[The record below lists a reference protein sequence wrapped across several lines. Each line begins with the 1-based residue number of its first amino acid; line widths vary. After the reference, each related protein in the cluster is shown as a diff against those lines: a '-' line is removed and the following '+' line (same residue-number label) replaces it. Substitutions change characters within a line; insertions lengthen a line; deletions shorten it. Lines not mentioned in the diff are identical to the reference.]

1 MAQGLTFAH
10 LRHFAEPIVEN
21 VVMPG
26 ATGPRICHSC
36 GASLS
41 PMAEFCQT
49 CHIIDQW
56 MLAAETSNLSA
67 LNDGLKED
75 DMLLVIHYIK
85 RLRDRV
91 RQPRLKS
98 SKRKTPLE
106 FDFALQEI
114 EKTTRGLELTSIEAV
129 GVLEMVKQSFI
140 EEMFYEDY
148 HLEDELGDE
157 EEEDDDHA

>member
-1 MAQGLTFAH
+1 
-10 LRHFAEPIVEN
+10 
-21 VVMPG
+21 MPG
-26 ATGPRICHSC
+26 APGPRICHSC
-36 GASLS
+36 GATLS
-41 PMAEFCQT
+41 PLAEFCQT

-56 MLAAETSNLSA
+56 MLSAETSNLSV
-67 LNDGLKED
+67 LNENLKED
-75 DMLLVIHYIK
+75 DLLLVIHYIK

-91 RQPRLKS
+91 RQPRLKN

-148 HLEDELGDE
+148 HLEEDGED
-157 EEEDDDHA
+157 EEDDT

>member
-1 MAQGLTFAH
+1 MS
-10 LRHFAEPIVEN
+10 
-21 VVMPG
+21 G
-26 ATGPRICHSC
+26 ALGSRICHSC

-67 LNDGLKED
+67 LSLGLKEA
-75 DMLLVIHYIK
+75 DMLLVIQYIK
-85 RLRDRV
+85 RLRDRA
-91 RQPRLKS
+91 RQPRLKN

-148 HLEDELGDE
+148 RLEEDLEDGD
-157 EEEDDDHA
+157 EDDDDQHA